1 MNILGISAGFH
12 DAGIALITNGDLVYA
27 SHSERF
33 SGIKHD
39 SKINVNMINDAIK
52 KLSDDQQIDKIAYY
66 ERPWMRYAR
75 QLRTGEASWPKK
87 TDFSIKSILP
97 KFLLKMSN

>member
-39 SKINVNMINDAIK
+39 SKLM
-52 KLSDDQQIDKIAYY
+52 L
-66 ERPWMRYAR
+66 
-75 QLRTGEASWPKK
+75 T
-87 TDFSIKSILP
+87 
-97 KFLLKMSN
+97 